1 MRINAVIGATALAFT
16 ATVLV
21 ACGSSDSSSSA
32 SASSGSYCDELKADK
47 TYFESLNGSNGD
59 LSNFDQVFAKVHTL
73 AADAPDNVADDWK
86 TLDGAVTTIESPP
99 SRKPAS
105 SPATWRGSRRARYP
119 QGADLSKLQQLLPKL
134 QSLNSTDVSDAAKN
148 ISDDAK
154 KSCGIDLTS
163 S

>member
-16 ATVLV
+16 ATLLV

-47 TYFESLNGSNGD
+47 TYFESLNGSNAD

-86 TLDGAVTTIESPP
+86 TLDGAVTTIESALQEAGIKP
-99 SRKPAS
+99 SDLAGIQK
-105 SPATWRGSRRARYP
+105 GQIP

>member
-16 ATVLV
+16 ATLLV
-21 ACGSSDSSSSA
+21 ACGSSDSSSTA

-47 TYFESLNGSNGD
+47 TYFESLSGSNAD

-86 TLDGAVTTIESPP
+86 TLDGAITTIESALKEAGLKP
-99 SRKPAS
+99 SDLAGIQK
-105 SPATWRGSRRARYP
+105 GQIP
-119 QGADLSKLQQLLPKL
+119 QGADLSKLQSLLPKL

-154 KSCGIDLTS
+154 KSCGVDLTAS
-163 S
+163 

>member
-16 ATVLV
+16 ATLLV
-21 ACGSSDSSSSA
+21 ACGSSDSSSNA

-47 TYFESLNGSNGD
+47 TYFESLSGSNAD

-86 TLDGAVTTIESPP
+86 TLDGAITTIESGLQEAGIKP
-99 SRKPAS
+99 SDLAGIQK
-105 SPATWRGSRRARYP
+105 GQIP
-119 QGADLSKLQQLLPKL
+119 QGADLSKLQALLPKL

-154 KSCGIDLTS
+154 KSCGIDLS
-163 S
+163 SS